1 MRRFYTKN
9 MKIFVAILASI
20 LVPVASYAGDL
31 NLTVRDT
38 AGKPV
43 RDAVISVYPAAGLP
57 SGPILFP
64 WPYVMAQQNIQ
75 FDPQVLIVPVGA
87 EVAFPNRDKVRH
99 HVYSFSPQNKFE
111 LKLYGR
117 EAAPNVT
124 FKTVGAAAIGCNIHD
139 VMVAFVRV
147 VDTPYALKTDGNG
160 VASIRG
166 LPGGAARVLVWHP
179 SLKGVKNEMTVQ
191 ATIPASGAVAL
202 ASAIEL
208 RGTTIPR

>member
-1 MRRFYTKN
+1 
-9 MKIFVAILASI
+9 MKVLVAALAVA
-20 LVPVASYAGDL
+20 LAPVVCIAGDL

-43 RDAVISVYPAAGLP
+43 RGAVISVYPAAGLP
-57 SGPILFP
+57 AGPIRFP

-87 EVAFPNRDKVRH
+87 AVAFPNRDKVRH
-99 HVYSFSPQNKFE
+99 HVYSFSPKNKFE

-117 EAAPNVT
+117 EAAPDVT
-124 FKTVGAAAIGCNIHD
+124 FRTAGAAAIGCNIHD

-160 VASIRG
+160 AASIRG
-166 LPGGAARVLVWHP
+166 LPGGAARVVVWHP
-179 SLKGVKNEMTVQ
+179 SLKAAKNEMTVQ

-202 ASAIEL
+202 AQAIEL

>member
-1 MRRFYTKN
+1 M
-9 MKIFVAILASI
+9 
-20 LVPVASYAGDL
+20 
-31 NLTVRDT
+31 RDT

-57 SGPILFP
+57 AGPIRFP

-75 FDPQVLIVPVGA
+75 FDPAVLVVPVGA

-99 HVYSFSPQNKFE
+99 HVYSFSPKNKFE

-117 EAAPNVT
+117 EAAPNVA
-124 FKTVGAAAIGCNIHD
+124 FKAAGAAAIGCNIHD

-147 VDTPYALKTDGNG
+147 VDTPYAIKTDANG
-160 VASIRG
+160 AASIRG
-166 LPGGAARVLVWHP
+166 LPGGAARVVVWHP
-179 SLKGVKNEMTVQ
+179 SLKAAKNEMTVQ
-191 ATIPASGAVAL
+191 AAIPASGAVAL
-202 ASAIEL
+202 APAIEL

>member
-1 MRRFYTKN
+1 
-9 MKIFVAILASI
+9 MKII
-20 LVPVASYAGDL
+20 LVALAAIVAPVAAIAGDL

-43 RDAVISVYPAAGLP
+43 RDAVISVYPASGLP
-57 SGPILFP
+57 AGPIRFP

-75 FDPQVLIVPVGA
+75 FDPAVLVVPVGA

-99 HVYSFSPQNKFE
+99 HVYSFSPKNKFE

-117 EAAPNVT
+117 EAAPNVP
-124 FKTVGAAAIGCNIHD
+124 FRTVGAAAIGCNIHD
-139 VMVAFVRV
+139 QMVAFVRV
-147 VDTPYALKTDGNG
+147 VDTPYALKTDANG

-166 LPGGAARVLVWHP
+166 LPGGAARVVVWHP
-179 SLKGVKNEMTVQ
+179 SLKAAKNEMTVQ
-191 ATIPASGAVAL
+191 AAIPAGGAVAL
-202 ASAIEL
+202 APILEL